1 MTTGVMQKVLQ
12 LSFSDQLVQIVPEV
26 PVILRGMS
34 MVLVIL
40 AIKVLIA
47 LRGLSCHLIRPPK
60 VWLVLDFLQHLMHWF
75 SEYSTNS
82 LYVGCLQLPCEISH
96 RAIAIILVRPE
107 IPPLLRD
114 NLLFSLALQLV
125 FLYSF
130 ILINPIHQL
139 AHTDGRFASQRL
151 PQAMLGWEV
160 VFEGV
165 DGDIVKVALYFII
178 HLPIS
183 ARVGLQS
190 FSIMHG

>member
-1 MTTGVMQKVLQ
+1 MH
-12 LSFSDQLVQIVPEV
+12 
-26 PVILRGMS
+26 R
-34 MVLVIL
+34 
-40 AIKVLIA
+40 
-47 LRGLSCHLIRPPK
+47 
-60 VWLVLDFLQHLMHWF
+60 FL
-75 SEYSTNS
+75 EYNADS
-82 LYVGCLQLPCEISH
+82 LCIGCLRLPCEISP
-96 RAIAIILVRPE
+96 RAIAVISIRPE
-107 IPPLLRD
+107 IPHLLRD
-114 NLLFSLALQLV
+114 NLLFSPALQLV